1 MLAPPNALR
10 GTKGRP
16 KSPHLHCRSL
26 SNNYY
31 ELQSNEEQT
40 KKQQWTR
47 QEKKRLQ
54 AFLNEML
61 RGGCLKGFKYFAL
74 YLRGREELICRV
86 LNEPMSPE
94 VWSYYDAPS
103 SEKTRLTGRSS
114 FTFNGA
120 TSLPRNEHSLIM
132 SASLQKSL
140 SGYGFMDIGLPPAS
154 PSDKDIDLKD
164 DKSTLFLI
172 AAYARYNCPYVWV
185 RSNHDRLVAFC
196 GGSENKEK
204 QKDSPLKLKS
214 TADWK
219 QRDTKLWDIIA
230 EVVKLC
236 MYPSPLNPFSVD
248 FKYFEG
254 LPLVQRV
261 IASGAM
267 VHFLQKVVTSGD
279 HAYNA
284 RVFDDLG
291 EITRRHFKD
300 LQTVVRQRRA
310 EELEEAMP
318 QHAAQY
324 GMQQAQQPS
333 NYYQT
338 GPVQQHQTLPGYSGQ
353 YQSGRIY

>member
-1 MLAPPNALR
+1 MLAPPDALR
-10 GTKGRP
+10 GARGRP
-16 KSPHLHCRSL
+16 KSPHLHFRSL
-26 SNNYY
+26 SENYY
-31 ELQSNEEQT
+31 ELQSEEEQR
-40 KKQQWTR
+40 KKQQWTEE
-47 QEKKRLQ
+47 EKKRLQ

-86 LNEPMSPE
+86 LNEPMSQE
-94 VWSYYDAPS
+94 IWSHYDAPS
-103 SEKTRLTGRSS
+103 SEKTTLKGKSS
-114 FTFNGA
+114 FTFDG
-120 TSLPRNEHSLIM
+120 TSLPRND
-132 SASLQKSL
+132 L

-154 PSDKDIDLKD
+154 PSEKDIDLKD
-164 DKSTLFLI
+164 DRSTLFLI

-185 RSNHDRLVAFC
+185 RSNHERLVAFC
-196 GGSENKEK
+196 GNSSSKEK

-230 EVVKLC
+230 EVVKLNMC
-236 MYPSPLNPFSVD
+236 PSPLNPFAID

-254 LPLVQRV
+254 LPLVHRV

-267 VHFLQKVVTSGD
+267 AHFLQKVVTSGD

-291 EITRRHFKD
+291 EISRRHFKD
-300 LQTVVRQRRA
+300 LQTLARQRRT
-310 EELEEAMP
+310 EEVGEATISKH
-318 QHAAQY
+318 QAQY
-324 GMQQAQQPS
+324 KMHQGNLYGKQQTQQLS

-338 GPVQQHQTLPGYSGQ
+338 GPVQQNQTMPSFSGQ
-353 YQSGRIY
+353 YHSGRIY

>member
-1 MLAPPNALR
+1 MA
-10 GTKGRP
+10 
-16 KSPHLHCRSL
+16 SPQL
-26 SNNYY
+26 S
-31 ELQSNEEQT
+31 QM
-40 KKQQWTR
+40 
-47 QEKKRLQ
+47 EKKRLQ
-54 AFLNEML
+54 GFLNEML

-86 LNEPMSPE
+86 LNEPMSRE
-94 VWSYYDAPS
+94 IWSYYDSPS
-103 SEKTRLTGRSS
+103 SEKTRLKGKSS
-114 FTFNGA
+114 FTFD
-120 TSLPRNEHSLIM
+120 SLPPRNEQSLIM
-132 SASLQKSL
+132 SANTQKSL

-172 AAYARYNCPYVWV
+172 AAYARYSCPYVWV
-185 RSNHDRLVAFC
+185 RSNHERLVSFS
-196 GGSENKEK
+196 GDSSSKEK

-214 TADWK
+214 TAEWK

-236 MYPSPLNPFSVD
+236 MYPSPLNPFAVD

-261 IASGAM
+261 IATGAM
-267 VHFLQKVVTSGD
+267 AHFLQKVVASGN

-300 LQTVVRQRRA
+300 LQTLVRQRRSQETDQA
-310 EELEEAMP
+310 PP
-318 QHAAQY
+318 QCPAQY
-324 GMQQAQQPS
+324 SAPQQGNQYNTQQPRQQT

-338 GPVQQHQTLPGYSGQ
+338 GPIQQHQPSSAYPGQ

>member
-1 MLAPPNALR
+1 MLAPPKEKGTRLR
-10 GTKGRP
+10 SP
-16 KSPHLHCRSL
+16 SPHLHRRKL
-26 SNNYY
+26 SASC
-31 ELQSNEEQT
+31 EMQSEHRQARKQEWSEE
-40 KKQQWTR
+40 
-47 QEKKRLQ
+47 EKKRLQ
-54 AFLNEML
+54 GFLNEML

-94 VWSYYDAPS
+94 IWSYYSSAN
-103 SEKTRLTGRSS
+103 SEKRRRGTSS
-114 FTFNGA
+114 FNFDNV
-120 TSLPRNEHSLIM
+120 TSLPRND
-132 SASLQKSL
+132 L

-172 AAYARYNCPYVWV
+172 AAYARYSCPYVWV
-185 RSNHDRLVAFC
+185 RSNHERLVAFS
-196 GGSENKEK
+196 GDSGKEK

-214 TADWK
+214 TAEWK

-236 MYPSPLNPFSVD
+236 MYPAPLNPFAVD

-261 IASGAM
+261 ITTGAM
-267 VHFLQKVVTSGD
+267 AHFLQKVVASGD

-300 LQTVVRQRRA
+300 LQTLVRQRRSQEIEQA
-310 EELEEAMP
+310 S
-318 QHAAQY
+318 AQY
-324 GMQQAQQPS
+324 PTQYGAQQPVNQYNAQQPRQQT

-338 GPVQQHQTLPGYSGQ
+338 GPVQQPPSSAYPGQ
-353 YQSGRIY
+353 YQPGRMY

>member
-1 MLAPPNALR
+1 MAERN
-10 GTKGRP
+10 
-16 KSPHLHCRSL
+16 
-26 SNNYY
+26 
-31 ELQSNEEQT
+31 
-40 KKQQWTR
+40 
-47 QEKKRLQ
+47 EKKRLQ

-86 LNEPMSPE
+86 LNEPMSRE
-94 VWSYYDAPS
+94 IWSYYDAPF
-103 SEKTRLTGRSS
+103 SEKTRLKGKSS
-114 FTFNGA
+114 FTFDSE
-120 TSLPRNEHSLIM
+120 TKLPRND
-132 SASLQKSL
+132 L

-185 RSNHDRLVAFC
+185 RSNHERLVAFC
-196 GGSENKEK
+196 GDSSSKEK

-214 TADWK
+214 TVDWK

-230 EVVKLC
+230 EVVKLN
-236 MYPSPLNPFSVD
+236 MHPSPLNPFAVD

-254 LPLVQRV
+254 LPLAQRV
-261 IASGAM
+261 IATGAM
-267 VHFLQKVVTSGD
+267 AHFLQKVVASGD

-300 LQTVVRQRRA
+300 LQTFVRQRRA
-310 EELEEAMP
+310 QETEQASLQNP
-318 QHAAQY
+318 AQY
-324 GMQQAQQPS
+324 NAQQHGASQYNMQQVNQSS
-333 NYYQT
+333 NYFQT
-338 GPVQQHQTLPGYSGQ
+338 GPVQQHSPVSTYTGQ
-353 YQSGRIY
+353 YHSGRMY